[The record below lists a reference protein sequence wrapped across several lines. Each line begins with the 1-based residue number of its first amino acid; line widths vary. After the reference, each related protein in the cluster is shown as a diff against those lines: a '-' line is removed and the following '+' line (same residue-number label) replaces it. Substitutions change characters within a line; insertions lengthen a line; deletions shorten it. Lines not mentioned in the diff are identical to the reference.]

1 MQLFGWGVC
10 LPKAL
15 AESKNQVLAFSSF
28 SVTLLRLNVYL
39 SNHTWYQTFSN
50 QQLCHVITFPLVI
63 QCSTMDQAVSLA
75 ARSRRF
81 ESSFYPCKVNLN
93 TRRGDALR
101 PHTHQP
107 SPSIPHQQNRAHR
120 LGVQCLTD
128 PDCRRAVT
136 ALVPT
141 ITGMRDHVSGRVRGK
156 VCVQVHS
163 DTSLTDLPYFSACV

>member
-1 MQLFGWGVC
+1 MFTIYSFMVSSN
-10 LPKAL
+10 L
-15 AESKNQVLAFSSF
+15 AINIICQIIA
-28 SVTLLRLNVYL
+28 
-39 SNHTWYQTFSN
+39 
-50 QQLCHVITFPLVI
+50 FPLVT

-93 TRRGDALR
+93 TRRGEALC

-107 SPSIPHQQNRAHR
+107 SPSIPWQQIRAHR

-128 PDCRRAVT
+128 PNYRRAVT

-141 ITGMRDHVSGRVRGK
+141 ITRMGDHVSGRVRGK
-156 VCVQVHS
+156 VCGQVQS
-163 DTSLTDLPYFSACV
+163 GTRLTDLPYFSACA

>member
-1 MQLFGWGVC
+1 MF
-10 LPKAL
+10 
-15 AESKNQVLAFSSF
+15 SFSSF

-39 SNHTWYQTFSN
+39 SNHTWYQAFSS
-50 QQLCHVITFPLVI
+50 QHLLPLNSLPLLT

-93 TRRGDALR
+93 TRCGEALC
-101 PHTHQP
+101 PHTHQL
-107 SPSIPHQQNRAHR
+107 SPSIPGQQIRAQR

-128 PDCRRAVT
+128 HDCRRAVT

-141 ITGMRDHVSGRVRGK
+141 ITGMGDHVSGRVRGK
-156 VCVQVHS
+156 VCGQVHS
-163 DTSLTDLPYFSACV
+163 GTSLTDLPYFSAYV

>member
-1 MQLFGWGVC
+1 

-15 AESKNQVLAFSSF
+15 AGSKIKFSFSSF

-39 SNHTWYQTFSN
+39 SSHTWYQAFSN
-50 QQLCHVITFPLVI
+50 QHPLPINSFPLI
-63 QCSTMDQAVSLA
+63 TQYGTMDQAVSLA
-75 ARSRRF
+75 VRSRRF

-93 TRRGDALR
+93 TRRGEALR
-101 PHTHQP
+101 PHTYQP
-107 SPSIPHQQNRAHR
+107 SPSIPRQQRGAHR

-141 ITGMRDHVSGRVRGK
+141 ITGMGDHVSGRMRRAI
-156 VCVQVHS
+156 CCQVHS
-163 DTSLTDLPYFSACV
+163 GTRLTDLPYFSACV

>member
-1 MQLFGWGVC
+1 
-10 LPKAL
+10 
-15 AESKNQVLAFSSF
+15 
-28 SVTLLRLNVYL
+28 VYL
-39 SNHTWYQTFSN
+39 ASRTWYQTFLQINIFLS
-50 QQLCHVITFPLVI
+50 VTSFPLI
-63 QCSTMDQAVSLA
+63 TQCSTMDQAVSLD

-93 TRRGDALR
+93 IRHVGALR

-107 SPSIPHQQNRAHR
+107 SPSIPRQQIRAHR

-141 ITGMRDHVSGRVRGK
+141 ITGMEDHVSGHVRGK
-156 VCVQVHS
+156 VCCQVQS
-163 DTSLTDLPYFSACV
+163 DTRITDLPYFSACA

>member
-1 MQLFGWGVC
+1 MVSNILTNQHL
-10 LPKAL
+10 LP
-15 AESKNQVLAFSSF
+15 
-28 SVTLLRLNVYL
+28 
-39 SNHTWYQTFSN
+39 
-50 QQLCHVITFPLVI
+50 VISFPLVT

-93 TRRGDALR
+93 TRRGEALR

-107 SPSIPHQQNRAHR
+107 SPSIPRQQIRAHR

-141 ITGMRDHVSGRVRGK
+141 ITGMGDHVSGRVRGK
-156 VCVQVHS
+156 VHCQVQS
-163 DTSLTDLPYFSACV
+163 GTRLTDLPYFSACA

>member
-1 MQLFGWGVC
+1 MCTIYSFMVSSN
-10 LPKAL
+10 L
-15 AESKNQVLAFSSF
+15 AIKIFCQI
-28 SVTLLRLNVYL
+28 
-39 SNHTWYQTFSN
+39 
-50 QQLCHVITFPLVI
+50 ITFPLVT

-93 TRRGDALR
+93 TCRGEALR

-107 SPSIPHQQNRAHR
+107 SPSIPWQQIRAHR

-141 ITGMRDHVSGRVRGK
+141 ITEMRDHVSGRVRGK
-156 VCVQVHS
+156 VCRQVHL
-163 DTSLTDLPYFSACV
+163 DTRLTDLPYFSACV

>member
-1 MQLFGWGVC
+1 MCTIYSFMVSSN
-10 LPKAL
+10 L
-15 AESKNQVLAFSSF
+15 AINIFCQIIA
-28 SVTLLRLNVYL
+28 
-39 SNHTWYQTFSN
+39 
-50 QQLCHVITFPLVI
+50 FPLVTD

-75 ARSRRF
+75 ARNRRF

-93 TRRGDALR
+93 TRRGEALR

-107 SPSIPHQQNRAHR
+107 SPSIPWQQIRAHR

-141 ITGMRDHVSGRVRGK
+141 ITGMGDHVSGRVRRAICG
-156 VCVQVHS
+156 QVHS
-163 DTSLTDLPYFSACV
+163 GTRLTDLPYFSVCV

>member
-1 MQLFGWGVC
+1 MVSNIFTNQHL
-10 LPKAL
+10 LPVN
-15 AESKNQVLAFSSF
+15 SFAF
-28 SVTLLRLNVYL
+28 
-39 SNHTWYQTFSN
+39 
-50 QQLCHVITFPLVI
+50 IT

-93 TRRGDALR
+93 TWRGEALR

-107 SPSIPHQQNRAHR
+107 SPSILRQQIRAHR

-141 ITGMRDHVSGRVRGK
+141 ITGMGDHVSGRVRVK
-156 VCVQVHS
+156 SAARFTQVLGLPIYHIS
-163 DTSLTDLPYFSACV
+163 QHVFSTFKRLTQVSAR

>member
-1 MQLFGWGVC
+1 MCTYLIIHGI
-10 LPKAL
+10 KHL
-15 AESKNQVLAFSSF
+15 AINNF
-28 SVTLLRLNVYL
+28 
-39 SNHTWYQTFSN
+39 
-50 QQLCHVITFPLVI
+50 CHSITFPLVT

-81 ESSFYPCKVNLN
+81 ESSFYPCKVNLK
-93 TRRGDALR
+93 TRRGEAIC

-107 SPSIPHQQNRAHR
+107 SPSIPRQQIRAHR

-141 ITGMRDHVSGRVRGK
+141 ITEMGDHVLGRVRGK
-156 VCVQVHS
+156 VYCQVQS
-163 DTSLTDLPYFSACV
+163 GTRLTDLPYFSACA